1 MLEMITFQ
9 KMLNLNSEKA
19 EIKKSRKIPDNIT
32 CSKSTIETLGKGVKY
47 VQS

>member
-1 MLEMITFQ
+1 MINFQ

-19 EIKKSRKIPDNIT
+19 EIKKRRKIPDNIT
-32 CSKSTIETLGKGVKY
+32 CSKLTTETIGKGVKY